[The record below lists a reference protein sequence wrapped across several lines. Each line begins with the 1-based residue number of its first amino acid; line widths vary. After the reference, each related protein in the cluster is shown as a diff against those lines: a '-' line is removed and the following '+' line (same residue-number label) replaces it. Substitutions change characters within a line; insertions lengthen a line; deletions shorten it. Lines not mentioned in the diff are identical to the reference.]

1 MAKGFLHKKRKLRTQ
16 VTILITVTIACALVI
31 SSVLFCYKT
40 INELQ
45 KSFKEQIL
53 QESRSTISAIS
64 TNIDTIDSIYRIL
77 ISNTSVYN
85 WLESNYADST
95 NSVTT
100 AKQITSSLIM
110 NNLWEKNYLE
120 SVYIYNKRGKQIHV
134 SKNETSDSLITNRR
148 IYNSLASPSPSLSFG
163 TFNDSNCIYFIK
175 TIYSSNNGQQIGDIL
190 ISININ
196 EWMTSLSQYVSDDWR
211 IFIYND
217 DLEVMSGFK
226 YNAESTNLSA
236 IHNQINAIDT
246 LKISSVKFD
255 SDDYFVLSNEME
267 AININAAVLAPVSQI
282 EHQIYNI
289 LLPYIITIISIIII
303 VLIFAFGI
311 SRLITQ
317 PISLMINYVNRIAQ
331 GDYSGNIN
339 GLEKY
344 KEFYSLQLSVNN
356 MLDEIHSFHE
366 DITEQKLLLKDSE
379 IRALQSQINPHFLF
393 NVLNAIA
400 WKAEMSDNNEIYDM
414 TIALGELL
422 KATVQSKNDFTIP
435 LSEELKYVKFYSYLQ
450 RIRFEDRIS
459 INFHIDAGLD
469 SYKVPVFC
477 IQTLVENAYV
487 HGLEPKES
495 SGELNIYLY
504 EKYEYLHISIED
516 NGIGFNEI
524 PDFNNHAPSSEE
536 SGTSKGHTHVG
547 LRNLN
552 RRLILMYG
560 PECALHIESTS
571 MVKTAISFKIPCEK

>member
-217 DLEVMSGFK
+217 DLEVM
-226 YNAESTNLSA
+226 
-236 IHNQINAIDT
+236 
-246 LKISSVKFD
+246 
-255 SDDYFVLSNEME
+255 
-267 AININAAVLAPVSQI
+267 
-282 EHQIYNI
+282 
-289 LLPYIITIISIIII
+289 
-303 VLIFAFGI
+303 
-311 SRLITQ
+311 
-317 PISLMINYVNRIAQ
+317 
-331 GDYSGNIN
+331 
-339 GLEKY
+339 
-344 KEFYSLQLSVNN
+344 
-356 MLDEIHSFHE
+356 
-366 DITEQKLLLKDSE
+366 
-379 IRALQSQINPHFLF
+379 
-393 NVLNAIA
+393 
-400 WKAEMSDNNEIYDM
+400 
-414 TIALGELL
+414 
-422 KATVQSKNDFTIP
+422 
-435 LSEELKYVKFYSYLQ
+435 
-450 RIRFEDRIS
+450 
-459 INFHIDAGLD
+459 
-469 SYKVPVFC
+469 
-477 IQTLVENAYV
+477 
-487 HGLEPKES
+487 
-495 SGELNIYLY
+495 
-504 EKYEYLHISIED
+504 
-516 NGIGFNEI
+516 
-524 PDFNNHAPSSEE
+524 
-536 SGTSKGHTHVG
+536 
-547 LRNLN
+547 
-552 RRLILMYG
+552 
-560 PECALHIESTS
+560 
-571 MVKTAISFKIPCEK
+571 

>member
-16 VTILITVTIACALVI
+16 VTILITVTIAFALVI
-31 SSVLFCYKT
+31 SGALFCYKT

-45 KSFKEQIL
+45 KSFKEQIF

-77 ISNTSVYN
+77 ISNTSVYD
-85 WLESNYADST
+85 WLENNYADST

-110 NNLWEKNYLE
+110 NNLWEKSYLE
-120 SVYIYNKRGKQIHV
+120 SVYIYNKRGKQVHV
-134 SKNETSDSLITNRR
+134 SKNETSSSLIMNRR
-148 IYNSLASPSPSLSFG
+148 IYNSLTSPSPSLSFR

-196 EWMTSLSQYVSDDWR
+196 EWMFSLSQYVSNDWR

-226 YNAESTNLSA
+226 YNAESTKLSS
-236 IHNQINAIDT
+236 IHKQINAIDA

-267 AININAAVLAPVSQI
+267 SININAAVLAPVSQI

-289 LLPYIITIISIIII
+289 LLPYIIAIISIIII

-344 KEFYSLQLSVNN
+344 EEFYSLQLSVNN

-422 KATVQSKNDFTIP
+422 KATVKSKNDFAIP

-524 PDFNNHAPSSEE
+524 PDFNNQASCKDRSSEKYFTL
-536 SGTSKGHTHVG
+536 G
-547 LRNLN
+547 
-552 RRLILMYG
+552 
-560 PECALHIESTS
+560 
-571 MVKTAISFKIPCEK
+571 

>member
-16 VTILITVTIACALVI
+16 VTILITVTIAFALVI
-31 SSVLFCYKT
+31 SGALFCYKT

-45 KSFKEQIL
+45 KSFKEQIF

-77 ISNTSVYN
+77 ISNTSVYD
-85 WLESNYADST
+85 WLENNYADST

-110 NNLWEKNYLE
+110 NNLWEKSYLE
-120 SVYIYNKRGKQIHV
+120 SVYIYNKRGKQVHV
-134 SKNETSDSLITNRR
+134 SKNETNSSLIMNRR
-148 IYNSLASPSPSLSFG
+148 IYNSLTSPSPSLSFR

-196 EWMTSLSQYVSDDWR
+196 EWMFSLSQYVSNDWR

-226 YNAESTNLSA
+226 YNAESTKLSS
-236 IHNQINAIDT
+236 IHKQINAIDA

-267 AININAAVLAPVSQI
+267 SININAAVLAPVSQI

-289 LLPYIITIISIIII
+289 LLPYIIAIISIIII

-344 KEFYSLQLSVNN
+344 EEFYSLQLSVNY

-422 KATVQSKNDFTIP
+422 KATVKSKNDFAIP

-524 PDFNNHAPSSEE
+524 PDFNNQAPSSKE
-536 SGTSKGHTHVG
+536 SGTSKGHTHVS

-560 PECALHIESTS
+560 PECALHIESTP

>member
-16 VTILITVTIACALVI
+16 VTILITVTIAFALVI
-31 SSVLFCYKT
+31 SGALFCYKT

-45 KSFKEQIL
+45 KSFKEQIF

-77 ISNTSVYN
+77 ISNTSVYD
-85 WLESNYADST
+85 WLENNYADST

-110 NNLWEKNYLE
+110 NNLWEKSYLE
-120 SVYIYNKRGKQIHV
+120 SVYIYNKRGKQVHV
-134 SKNETSDSLITNRR
+134 SKNETNSSLIMNRR
-148 IYNSLASPSPSLSFG
+148 IYNSLTSPSPSLSFR

-196 EWMTSLSQYVSDDWR
+196 EWMFSLSQYVSNDWR

-226 YNAESTNLSA
+226 YNAESTKLSS
-236 IHNQINAIDT
+236 IHKQINAIDA

-267 AININAAVLAPVSQI
+267 SININAAVLAPVSQI

-289 LLPYIITIISIIII
+289 LLPYIIAIISIIII

-344 KEFYSLQLSVNN
+344 EEFYSLQLSVNY
-356 MLDEIHSFHE
+356 MLE
-366 DITEQKLLLKDSE
+366 DSE

-422 KATVQSKNDFTIP
+422 KATVKSKNDFAIP

-524 PDFNNHAPSSEE
+524 PDFNNQAPSSKE

-560 PECALHIESTS
+560 PECALHIESTP